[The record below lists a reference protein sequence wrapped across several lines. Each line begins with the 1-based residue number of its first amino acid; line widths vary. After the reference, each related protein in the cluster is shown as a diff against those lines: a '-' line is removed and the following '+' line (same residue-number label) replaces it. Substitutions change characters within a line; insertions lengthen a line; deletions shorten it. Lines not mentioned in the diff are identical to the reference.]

1 VVEPEVS
8 DNNAI
13 WSFTLHLA
21 LLSLVAV
28 GGVNTIVPELH
39 RQIVE
44 VRGALT
50 DQQFADL
57 FAIGQAAP
65 GPNVLFVTLIGWQ
78 LAGFTGALLTA
89 AALCVPTC
97 TITFFVTRVW
107 DRFKDAPWR
116 IATEAGVIPVTIG
129 FVAASAL
136 LIARAADGSLVAVAI
151 TLATAAFAYWSKL
164 NPLWALAAAAAL
176 GFAGVV

>member
-1 VVEPEVS
+1 VETEVS

-39 RQIVE
+39 RQVVE
-44 VRGALT
+44 VSGALT
-50 DQQFADL
+50 AQQFADL

-78 LAGFTGALLTA
+78 LAGATGALLTA
-89 AALCVPTC
+89 AALCVPSC
-97 TITFFVTRVW
+97 TITFFITRVW

-136 LIARAADGSLVAVAI
+136 LIARAADGSLAAFAI
-151 TLATAAFAYWSKL
+151 TAATAAVAYWGGI
-164 NPLWALAAAAAL
+164 NPLWALAAAALLGVL
-176 GFAGVV
+176 GFV

>member
-1 VVEPEVS
+1 MNDQS
-8 DNNAI
+8 GIGGFA
-13 WSFTLHLA
+13 LHVA

-39 RQIVE
+39 RQVVE
-44 VRGALT
+44 VQGALT
-50 DQQFADL
+50 SQQFADL

-78 LAGFTGALLTA
+78 LAGVTGAMLTA

-97 TITFFVTRVW
+97 TIAYFVTRVW
-107 DRFKDAPWR
+107 DRFKHARWR
-116 IATEAGVIPVTIG
+116 IATEAGVVPVIIG

-136 LIARAADGSLVAVAI
+136 LISQAADGSVAAFAI
-151 TLATAAFAYWSKL
+151 TAATAAFAYWSKL
-164 NPLWALAAAAAL
+164 NPLWALGAAAAL

>member
-1 VVEPEVS
+1 MS

-39 RQIVE
+39 RQVVE
-44 VRGALT
+44 VNGALT
-50 DQQFADL
+50 GQQFADL

-65 GPNVLFVTLIGWQ
+65 GPNVLFVTMIGWQ
-78 LAGFTGALLTA
+78 LAGTTGALLTA
-89 AALCVPTC
+89 VALCVPTC
-97 TITFFVTRVW
+97 TITYFVIQVW

-136 LIARAADGSLVAVAI
+136 LIAQAADGSLVAFAI
-151 TLATAAFAYWSKL
+151 TGATAAFAYGSRL

-176 GFAGVV
+176 GFAGFV

>member
-1 VVEPEVS
+1 MNEGSGIGAFV
-8 DNNAI
+8 
-13 WSFTLHLA
+13 LHVA
-21 LLSLVAV
+21 LLSLIAV

-39 RQIVE
+39 RQVVE
-44 VRGALT
+44 VNGALT
-50 DQQFADL
+50 SQQFADL

-65 GPNVLFVTLIGWQ
+65 GPNVLFVTMIGWQ
-78 LAGFTGALLTA
+78 LAGLAGALLTA

-97 TITFFVTRVW
+97 TITFFVIRVW
-107 DRFKDAPWR
+107 DRFKEAPWR

-136 LIARAADGSLVAVAI
+136 LIAQAADGSP
-151 TLATAAFAYWSKL
+151 AAFAITAGTAALAFWSRL

-176 GFAGVV
+176 GFFGFV